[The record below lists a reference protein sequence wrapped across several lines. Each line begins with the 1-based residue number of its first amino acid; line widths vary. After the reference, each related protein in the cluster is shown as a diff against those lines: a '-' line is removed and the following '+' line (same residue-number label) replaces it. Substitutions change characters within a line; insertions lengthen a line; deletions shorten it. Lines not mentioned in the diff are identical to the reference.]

1 MNIGIDIM
9 GGDFAPKNTVL
20 GAIQANEE
28 LYNSGHRLVLIG
40 DKAIT
45 LELLK
50 EANAP
55 IDQFTIEHAPDI
67 IGMGEQPT
75 RALVQKPNSSIAVG
89 FKLLKENKIDAFSSA
104 GNTGAMLVGSIS
116 LNNSI
121 PGIIRPCT
129 LSQVPQE
136 EGGISIILDV
146 GTVPDCKPEML
157 YQFAVIGSVYAQQVL
172 HIDNPKVGLLN
183 IGTEEEKGSLLTQ
196 AAFRMMNNT
205 KDFNFI
211 GNIESRDLFKS
222 KVDVIVCDGFTGNI
236 VLKEAEAFF
245 RLMIKRKLVDDYFK
259 RFNYEIYGGT
269 PILGINSTVLI
280 GHGISSPLAIKN
292 MILQSKEVYEAN
304 LPEMIGKALH
314 NFIQTKNN

>member
-20 GAIQANEE
+20 GAIEANEI
-28 LYNSGHRLVLIG
+28 LHKAGHQMVLIG
-40 DKAIT
+40 DKDIT
-45 LELLK
+45 LQLLQ
-50 EANAP
+50 EAKAP
-55 IDQFTIEHAPDI
+55 IEQFTIEHAPDI

-75 RALVQKPNSSIAVG
+75 RALVQKPNSSIAIG
-89 FKLLKENKIDAFSSA
+89 FKLLKENKIHAFSSA

-121 PGIIRPCT
+121 PGIIRPCI

-172 HIDNPKVGLLN
+172 HTSNPKVGLLN

-205 KDFNFI
+205 EDFNFI
-211 GNIESRDLFKS
+211 GNIESRDLFKN

-269 PILGINSTVLI
+269 PILGINATVLI

-304 LPEMIGKALH
+304 LPEKIGKALQ
-314 NFIQTKNN
+314 NFIPAKNN